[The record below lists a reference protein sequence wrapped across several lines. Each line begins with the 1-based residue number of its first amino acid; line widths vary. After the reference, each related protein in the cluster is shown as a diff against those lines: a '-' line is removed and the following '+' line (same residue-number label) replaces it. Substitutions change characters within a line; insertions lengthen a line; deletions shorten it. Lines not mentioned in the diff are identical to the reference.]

1 MQKYRCYIV
10 DDEPIAIDIIQHY
23 LEKLPNFEVAGRF
36 DDPLEAFLA
45 LKEQPVDLL
54 FLDIQMP
61 GLTGIELLQTISH
74 SPEVIFTT
82 AYREYAFEGYELNVL
97 DYLLKPIAFN
107 RFLQAIDKFLLKKE
121 NQKTIHA
128 TSTQNL
134 SNTDV
139 VLSVRADRKT
149 VLIKLSEI
157 LFIEGLKDYVKI
169 ILPDRQVVTKELISQ
184 IAKRLPAEQ
193 FVRIHRSFIIAKDKI
208 DAFTA
213 SEVEIGKYEIP
224 IGRKYRGVLG

>member
-10 DDEPIAIDIIQHY
+10 DDEPIAIDIIRHY
-23 LEKLPNFEVAGRF
+23 LGKLPNFEVVGSF
-36 DDPLEAFLA
+36 DDPVEAFVG
-45 LKEQPVDLL
+45 LKNDPADLL

-61 GLTGIELLQTISH
+61 GLTGIELLQTISNP
-74 SPEVIFTT
+74 PEVIFTT

-121 NQKTIHA
+121 QQKTPI
-128 TSTQNL
+128 L
-134 SNTDV
+134 SPENPKEN
-139 VLSVRADRKT
+139 VLTVRADRKS
-149 VLIKLSEI
+149 VLIKLSDI

-169 ILPDRQVVTKELISQ
+169 ILPDRQIVTKELISQ
-184 IAKRLPAEQ
+184 IEKRLPANQ
-193 FVRIHRSFIIAKDKI
+193 FVRVHRSFIVARGKI

-213 SEVEIGKYEIP
+213 SEVEIGRHVIP
-224 IGRKYRGVLG
+224 IGRKYRGIVFH

>member
-10 DDEPIAIDIIQHY
+10 DDEPIAIDIIRHY
-23 LEKLPNFEVAGRF
+23 LEKLPNFEVVGSF

-61 GLTGIELLQTISH
+61 GLTGIDLLQTISNP
-74 SPEVIFTT
+74 PEVIFTT
-82 AYREYAFEGYELNVL
+82 AYREYAFEGFELNVL

-107 RFLQAIDKFLLKKE
+107 RFLQAIDKFLLKKKKE
-121 NQKTIHA
+121 TAVPAAKA
-128 TSTQNL
+128 ETSE
-134 SNTDV
+134 
-139 VLSVRADRKT
+139 VLTVRADRKT
-149 VLIKLSEI
+149 VRIKLSDI

-184 IAKRLPAEQ
+184 MEKRLPSDQ
-193 FVRIHRSFIIAKDKI
+193 FVRVHRSYIIAKGKI

-213 SEVEIGKYEIP
+213 TEVEIGQFEIP
-224 IGRKYRGVLG
+224 IGRKYRGLI

>member
-1 MQKYRCYIV
+1 MQKYCCYIV
-10 DDEPIAIDIIQHY
+10 DDEPIAIDIIRHY
-23 LEKLPNFEVAGRF
+23 LEKLPNFEVTGSF
-36 DDPLEAFLA
+36 DDPLEAFIA
-45 LKEQPVDLL
+45 LKEQPIDLL

-61 GLTGIELLQTISH
+61 GLTGIDLLQTMSKT
-74 SPEVIFTT
+74 PEVIFTT

-121 NQKTIHA
+121 TQKTVVTPQVSEPA
-128 TSTQNL
+128 S
-134 SNTDV
+134 TDV
-139 VLSVRADRKT
+139 LTVRADRKT

-184 IAKRLPAEQ
+184 IEKRLPEDQ
-193 FVRIHRSFIIAKDKI
+193 FVRIHRSFIIAKDKME
-208 DAFTA
+208 AYTA
-213 SEVEIGKYEIP
+213 TEVEIGKYEIP
-224 IGRKYRGVLG
+224 IGRKYRGVIG